1 MIKILLDTSSDM
13 PLELREKYNIKWLPF
28 GISFGEEFFLDQV
41 NITPKEFYDKIKE
54 TGIIPK
60 TSQVTKEQFKEGI
73 EELLVEEDDQVLI
86 ITLASTLSGTY
97 DAAVQ
102 AMEEIGKDKVRVF
115 DSTLATIMITDL
127 AITAGDMINNGANID
142 EIMEALDKKA
152 SERNA
157 VFMIETLEY
166 LRKGGRIGHA
176 QSVIGG
182 LLNIKVLLL
191 YKNAGIE
198 PFKKVKGKKQAI
210 RELIDYAV
218 KNRNKNNKIL
228 VVHADNK
235 DLAEEV
241 ILKLEEALGEKVD
254 IVTEMGAVIGTHAG
268 PGTVAVSC

>member
-182 LLNIKVLLL
+182 LLK
-191 YKNAGIE
+191 Y
-198 PFKKVKGKKQAI
+198 
-210 RELIDYAV
+210 
-218 KNRNKNNKIL
+218 
-228 VVHADNK
+228 
-235 DLAEEV
+235 
-241 ILKLEEALGEKVD
+241 
-254 IVTEMGAVIGTHAG
+254 
-268 PGTVAVSC
+268 